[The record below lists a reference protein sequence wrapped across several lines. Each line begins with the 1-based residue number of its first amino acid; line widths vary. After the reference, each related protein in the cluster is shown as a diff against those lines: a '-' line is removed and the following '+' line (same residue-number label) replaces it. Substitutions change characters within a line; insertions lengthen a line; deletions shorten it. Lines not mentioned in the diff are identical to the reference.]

1 MGGTEPPDI
10 MLPKA
15 KHTSSSILSYRIGLD
30 PIATSYLVGW
40 ISPLLTNV
48 LILGT
53 LSFLQKIV
61 LAHLIKSNNDPFLV
75 FISSKNLIL
84 GITFFEFPLISR
96 ARCLYV
102 IFPKSGL
109 QNISYPLHLLYFCK
123 TKIFCT

>member
-30 PIATSYLVGW
+30 PIATSYLVRW

-48 LILGT
+48 PILGT

-109 QNISYPLHLLYFCK
+109 QNISYLLQPFISVK
-123 TKIFCT
+123 